1 MHDDETD
8 DDARERLNQLR
19 PQLQAEGYDPVG
31 PYRDL
36 WQQALNGV
44 FPATQKRAMVLQT
57 EGHSGD
63 RPGAETEEASARRRV
78 VATHA

>member
-1 MHDDETD
+1 MHEDETD

-44 FPATQKRAMVLQT
+44 FPATQINGRWFYKPKDIPVIARALKLKKRQ
-57 EGHSGD
+57 
-63 RPGAETEEASARRRV
+63 RV
-78 VATHA
+78 VA